1 MNRGSGKVLGPVDIT
16 SFMVLLVAA
25 VFFFYSVIDQNAD
38 RSMKRFRNLSKT
50 AESQLVKA
58 NPKGKKP
65 EENHKAVG
73 NDRKIISDVPTF
85 LEMLN
90 TKLAVSGL
98 ELDTIKKSE
107 DNDYTYEFITYATF
121 GRLLNFL
128 YKTEQSNLVI
138 QDLDIHPYSGEKHLI
153 NIKLQLIQD
162 KMNTDD
168 LRSFDTFQ
176 RKYGERLRD
185 PFQKEALVQ
194 VPKDTTSQKP
204 STINLTWKYR
214 LTGIGFDKGRYATI
228 DHNNYYEKDVFN
240 GMRIT
245 QILSDRVHLASKDAK
260 TKYLIAFRY
269 KRRPK
274 DK

>member
-1 MNRGSGKVLGPVDIT
+1 
-16 SFMVLLVAA
+16 
-25 VFFFYSVIDQNAD
+25 
-38 RSMKRFRNLSKT
+38 
-50 AESQLVKA
+50 
-58 NPKGKKP
+58 
-65 EENHKAVG
+65 
-73 NDRKIISDVPTF
+73 
-85 LEMLN
+85 
-90 TKLAVSGL
+90 
-98 ELDTIKKSE
+98 
-107 DNDYTYEFITYATF
+107 
-121 GRLLNFL
+121 
-128 YKTEQSNLVI
+128 
-138 QDLDIHPYSGEKHLI
+138 
-153 NIKLQLIQD
+153 
-162 KMNTDD
+162 MNTDD
-168 LRSFDTFQ
+168 LRSFDAFQ

-194 VPKDTTSQKP
+194 VPKGTTSQKP